1 MAQGVTAIDLE
12 ASEMAIRESMHQ
24 VGAVMLGKILNAEGR
39 GYRGTQI
46 DCGYG
51 HAAEFVEYRWKQ
63 VQTVLGP
70 VAVERAYYWCQQ
82 CGQVGVS
89 RDQELDIVGTGLSP
103 GVRRMMGRVGSKES
117 FQEGQQDLKELA
129 GLEVTAKEVE
139 RVSEQ
144 LGQQAESWRTQAR
157 PIGAS
162 PSVAVLKTI
171 LKFYIAYDGT
181 GVPMVLR
188 ETEGRQGKQS
198 PQAKTREAKLGCVFT
213 QTTVDGQ
220 GQPVRDEDST
230 SYVGAIET
238 AEAFGVRIY
247 TEAMRRGLDNAQL
260 VITLGDGAAW
270 IWRIAAE
277 HFPGALQIVDLY
289 HARQHVADVAK
300 LVLNSEWKPWA
311 EARYRELDEGKIEFL
326 LGALMRFN
334 TSQPDLQAVIHK
346 AVHYFQ
352 TNAERMRYDEFR
364 KRGLFVGS
372 GVVEAGCKTIVG
384 KRLKQSGM
392 HWTLRG
398 ANAILALRCVDLSNL
413 WEDFW
418 ESRRAS

>member
-1 MAQGVTAIDLE
+1 
-12 ASEMAIRESMHQ
+12 
-24 VGAVMLGKILNAEGR
+24 MLGKIINAEGR
-39 GYRGTQI
+39 GYRGTQM
-46 DCGYG
+46 DCGQG

-82 CGQVGVS
+82 CGQGWVS
-89 RDQELDIVGTGLSP
+89 RDQELDIVRTGLSP

-117 FQEGQQDLKELA
+117 FQEGQQDLRELA

-144 LGQQAESWRTQAR
+144 LGQQADSWRTQAS
-157 PIGAS
+157 PVGAS
-162 PSVAVLKTI
+162 SSVVVLKAI
-171 LKFYIAYDGT
+171 PKFYITYDGT
-181 GVPMVLR
+181 GVPMVPR
-188 ETEGRQGKQS
+188 ETEGRRGKQS

-230 SYVGAIET
+230 SYVAAIET
-238 AEAFGVRIY
+238 AEAFGGRIY
-247 TEAMRRGLDNAQL
+247 TEAVRRGLHQAQL
-260 VITLGDGAAW
+260 VIVLGDGAPW
-270 IWRIAAE
+270 IWTIAAE

-289 HARQHVADVAK
+289 HARQHVAEVAK

-311 EARYRELDEGKIEFL
+311 QARYRELDEGKIEFL
-326 LGALMRFN
+326 LGALMRLK
-334 TSQPDLQAVIHK
+334 TSQPDLPAVISK

-398 ANAILALRCVDLSNL
+398 ANAILALRCLDLSNL